1 MKEDNMKKLY
11 IKILI
16 LPFLLTVISLSS
28 AQLAAAND
36 ICILG
41 SSAVNMTVREA
52 DKLFEDKLD
61 GVPIT
66 GSGTVI
72 NVIQQGTTGT
82 NENFTVIAECSNG
95 VHLVLHAGGFWVRQ
109 NNVRE
114 GSMVRFHG
122 KCVRLQK
129 HGSTIACII
138 QVTE

>member
-1 MKEDNMKKLY
+1 MRKL
-11 IKILI
+11 LI
-16 LPFLLTVISLSS
+16 QIIASPFLLAVISLSS
-28 AQLAAAND
+28 PQFAAAND
-36 ICILG
+36 ICVLG
-41 SSAVNMTVREA
+41 SSAVNMSVRDT
-52 DKLFEDKLD
+52 DKFFEEKLD
-61 GVPIT
+61 GFPIT
-66 GSGTVI
+66 GSGTVT

-122 KCVRLQK
+122 RCVRLQK
-129 HGSTIACII
+129 HGATIACII

>member
-1 MKEDNMKKLY
+1 MKKLY
-11 IKILI
+11 IKILV
-16 LPFLLTVISLSS
+16 LPFLMAAIFLSTS
-28 AQLAAAND
+28 QFASAND
-36 ICILG
+36 ICVFG
-41 SSAVNMTVREA
+41 SSAVNMTVKEA
-52 DKLFEDKLD
+52 DKLFEEKLD
-61 GVPIT
+61 GLPIT

-122 KCVRLQK
+122 RCVRLQK

-138 QVTE
+138 QVTD